1 MAVVVQASEARWEV
15 TEVAAVAEVVVALVS
30 LHPYDPAS
38 HYVVDDTSS
47 HGLKIKCNYDIFF
60 LLV

>member
-1 MAVVVQASEARWEV
+1 MVQASEARWEV

-30 LHPYDPAS
+30 LHPYDPAAS

-47 HGLKIKCNYDIFF
+47 HGLKIK
-60 LLV
+60 